1 MYFLSENQK
10 VLNEKNR
17 AIKVRWCLENKSL
30 CSIWNCIKA
39 QNLHCSFSEQCT
51 EPSEPVGSEATE
63 PLPKWEK
70 PFPSKDLMYK
80 YVFAPY
86 IF

>member
-10 VLNEKNR
+10 VLKEKNR

-39 QNLHCSFSEQCT
+39 QNLHCSYSEQCT

-63 PLPKWEK
+63 PLP
-70 PFPSKDLMYK
+70 PSKKMASKMRKTSPFKGFD
-80 YVFAPY
+80 V
-86 IF
+86 